1 MFRFNQS
8 TGKVT
13 HDGGPF
19 GWAYSGHGAGVNNPE
34 LQYEPEIGPI
44 PVGSYTI
51 GAPFTHPHAGPV
63 CMRLTPNPGTDDK
76 GRAGFM
82 WHGDNAANN
91 RTASEGCI
99 ISPHTDRLAVAA
111 LVSYGD
117 NQLEVV
123 SQ

>member
-1 MFRFNQS
+1 MFRFIQK
-8 TGKVT
+8 TGEVL
-13 HDGGPF
+13 HNGGHF
-19 GWAYSGHGAGVNNPE
+19 GWAYSGHGNGVNNPD

-51 GAPFTHPHAGPV
+51 GRAFVHPHAGPV
-63 CMRLTPNPGTDDK
+63 CMRLTPNTGTDDH

-99 ISPHTDRLAVAA
+99 ISPHLERSLAAA
-111 LVSYGD
+111 LVSCGD
-117 NQLEVV
+117 DQLEVV
-123 SQ
+123 AQ